1 MIAREQYMK
10 QIRDFIDKPV
20 VKIITGMRRCGKS
33 VIMDFAREEIRQRG
47 VSEKNIFYANFESL
61 AYEDLKNYKAL
72 YCAVTQAAKEAD
84 GKLYGLAGDRGSD
97 ITYQGATVTALESA
111 TEDTLTFTV
120 ALTYTGTDGEDTT
133 TKNDSFSLYLEDGVW
148 KVDTFTLPY

>member
-72 YCAVTQAAKEAD
+72 Y
-84 GKLYGLAGDRGSD
+84 L
-97 ITYQGATVTALESA
+97 
-111 TEDTLTFTV
+111 
-120 ALTYTGTDGEDTT
+120 
-133 TKNDSFSLYLEDGVW
+133 SLIHI
-148 KVDTFTLPY
+148 